1 MGSRVRAGSRAFDRR
16 IGTDPW
22 RSYTCALIAGGPT
35 VEEQPR
41 GITPPPA
48 VTVSTIAGVRAFDRG
63 LGRPRGGCLVTCKR
77 LAGRRSVVEE
87 EPRSWGL
94 LFVKYA

>member
-1 MGSRVRAGSRAFDRR
+1 MPGSTASSTSSGSANPLNLTG
-16 IGTDPW
+16 GTI
-22 RSYTCALIAGGPT
+22 SFL
-35 VEEQPR
+35 
-41 GITPPPA
+41 PPGTA
-48 VTVSTIAGVRAFDRG
+48 ARNHAAIVTVSTIAGVRAFDRG